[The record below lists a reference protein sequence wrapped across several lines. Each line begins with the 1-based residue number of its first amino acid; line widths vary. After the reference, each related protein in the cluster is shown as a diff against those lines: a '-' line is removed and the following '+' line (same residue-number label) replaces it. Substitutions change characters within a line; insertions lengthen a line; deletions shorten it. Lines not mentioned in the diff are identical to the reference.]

1 MFPIKPKK
9 PVMDAQG
16 PSRPAPVNPS
26 KPMSTS
32 SLKVGSP
39 EIRVPISSGP
49 KKSNM
54 NVSSPKMP
62 KDKKRLMKLPKRL
75 KK

>member
-9 PVMDAQG
+9 NVMDAQG
-16 PSRPAPVNPS
+16 PSKPAPVNPS
-26 KPMSTS
+26 KPMTSS
-32 SLKVGSP
+32 SLKIGSP
-39 EIRVPISSGP
+39 EIRVPLASGP
-49 KKSNM
+49 KTSNM
-54 NVSSPKMP
+54 NVSEPKMP